1 MESELK
7 PCPFCFSPAEKDK
20 HGAVYCTN
28 TDCPQLYPSD
38 APDVARWNS
47 RPIEDALR
55 TENEKLRARCEAY
68 HNALEA
74 NKKMVSFF
82 AGITVSLG
90 NALDAAGL
98 EAQGLDHLI
107 PKQKDLFDELGTAM
121 RALEAFNDRTK

>member
-68 HNALEA
+68 EEFATALREEVRLWREFGQTSPEA
-74 NKKMVSFF
+74 MVKILS
-82 AGITVSLG
+82 
-90 NALDAAGL
+90 AAGAVANSKDKL
-98 EAQGLDHLI
+98 ETLN
-107 PKQKDLFDELGTAM
+107 E
-121 RALEAFNDRTK
+121 